1 MATELKFEIKKEEP
15 TDIVLGMRVRKSEK
29 ERIERI
35 AIEKQVTISDL
46 LRSALQFAGL
56 LPTPKGE
63 VA

>member
-35 AIEKQVTISDL
+35 AMEKQVTISDL

-56 LPTPKGE
+56 LPTQKGE